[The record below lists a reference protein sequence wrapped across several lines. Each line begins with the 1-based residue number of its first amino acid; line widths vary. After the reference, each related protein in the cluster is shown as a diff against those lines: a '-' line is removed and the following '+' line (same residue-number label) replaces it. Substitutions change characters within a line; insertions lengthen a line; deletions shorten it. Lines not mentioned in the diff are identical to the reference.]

1 MNTYKITNL
10 TNQLGRRD
18 SKYNS
23 VVDIEYIDNRAK
35 KVAKVKPGETVF
47 LSVQSLPLSVHRL
60 RVKNVITVS
69 EVSAAELRKSL
80 EASKPKPAAKPK
92 AKAPR
97 KPKVSKKAIAVVAD
111 EASPKETITTKRTTK
126 KKTTE

>member
-10 TNQLGRRD
+10 TNQRGRRD

-23 VVDIEYIDNRAK
+23 VVYIEYIDNRAK
-35 KVAKVKPGETVF
+35 KVAKLKPGETVF

-60 RVKNVITVS
+60 IIKNVITVS
-69 EVSAAELRKSL
+69 EVSAAELQKSL
-80 EASKPKPAAKPK
+80 QAIKPKPVAKPK

-97 KPKVSKKAIAVVAD
+97 KPKVSKKAIATISEEKAIT
-111 EASPKETITTKRTTK
+111 PKKTTSR

>member
-35 KVAKVKPGETVF
+35 KVAKLKPSETVF

-60 RVKNVITVS
+60 RIKNVITVS
-69 EVSAAELRKSL
+69 EVSAAELQKHIQ
-80 EASKPKPAAKPK
+80 ATKPKPVAKPK
-92 AKAPR
+92 AKAPH
-97 KPKVSKKAIAVVAD
+97 KPKVSKKAIATIIEEKAVP
-111 EASPKETITTKRTTK
+111 PKKTTSR